1 MIKVDNYTSIEKLD
15 AIRDNAYLITVPYHE
30 NLPLQKMYAYDAK
43 IKVDGWKYTV
53 ITVRRTDTDV
63 LISCVRSVMD
73 KPAVETFGGMIQR
86 IRQEKQV
93 SITEL
98 ATKARVSTQTIYNL
112 ETGAGGATLKVLQ
125 SVLSVLGYK
134 LAIQPNGNVK

>member
-1 MIKVDNYTSIEKLD
+1 MIKIDNYTSIEKLD
-15 AIRDNAYLITVPYHE
+15 AIRDNAYLITVPYRE
-30 NLPLQKMYAYDAK
+30 DLPLQKMYAYDAK
-43 IKVDGWKYTV
+43 IKVDGWEYTV
-53 ITVRRTDTDV
+53 ITVRRVDENV
-63 LISCVRSVMD
+63 LISCVRSVVD

>member
-1 MIKVDNYTSIEKLD
+1 MIKIDNYTSIEKLD

-43 IKVDGWKYTV
+43 IKVDGWEYTV

-93 SITEL
+93 TITEL
-98 ATKARVSTQTIYNL
+98 ATKAHVSTQTIYNL

-134 LAIQPNGNVK
+134 LAIQPNSNVK

>member
-1 MIKVDNYTSIEKLD
+1 MIKIDNYTSIEKLD

-30 NLPLQKMYAYDAK
+30 SLPLQKMYAYDAK
-43 IKVDGWKYTV
+43 IKVDGWEYTV
-53 ITVRRTDTDV
+53 ITVRRVDENV
-63 LISCVRSVMD
+63 LISCVRSVVD
-73 KPAVETFGGMIQR
+73 KPAVETFGSMIQR

>member
-1 MIKVDNYTSIEKLD
+1 MIKIDNYTSIEKLD

-43 IKVDGWKYTV
+43 IKVDGWEYTV

>member
-1 MIKVDNYTSIEKLD
+1 MIKIDNYTSIEKLD
-15 AIRDNAYLITVPYHE
+15 AIRDNAYLITVPYSE
-30 NLPLQKMYAYDAK
+30 DLPLQKMYAYDAK
-43 IKVDGWKYTV
+43 IKVDGWEYTV
-53 ITVRRTDTDV
+53 ITVRRTDADV

-93 SITEL
+93 TITEL
-98 ATKARVSTQTIYNL
+98 ATKAHVSTQTIYNL

>member
-1 MIKVDNYTSIEKLD
+1 MIKIDNYTSIKKLD

-43 IKVDGWKYTV
+43 IKVDGWEYTV